1 MARENNASDRLGVM
15 PVNKL
20 VFSIS
25 LPVIISMLV
34 QAMYNIVDSAFVG
47 SYGDMPLRALSLAFP
62 VQNLFIACAVGFGVG
77 TNALVAR
84 YLGKRNRQKAS
95 SIANTGIMLSIL
107 GYLVILYLRTIL
119 CVPDRI

>member
-62 VQNLFIACAVGFGVG
+62 VEFIYSMCSWFRC
-77 TNALVAR
+77 R
-84 YLGKRNRQKAS
+84 YQCTCCKIFRKKKQTKGKQ
-95 SIANTGIMLSIL
+95 
-107 GYLVILYLRTIL
+107 Y
-119 CVPDRI
+119 C